1 MFGGPGVKIPR
12 IFGRQI
18 VEAGYISKRQK
29 TMNEI
34 PIQFVLGHGDCEIY
48 SQDWSKC
55 YHSFPVSESKVHR
68 EQDDLLHFSYS
79 KQGQQGQQAQQVDFF
94 LKYER
99 HELILSAWT
108 GPGEKRQAESAG
120 SMTAV
125 DWPEVVQFACG
136 LPVGP
141 QGQTPFRPY
150 LEAQARKRV
159 LFLACSGDISESLL
173 TAIAIEFKMRFPQIE
188 QDNWTEAFE
197 VLWFEFIGFVV
208 SLWTQ
213 CLKSAIEPHTGP
225 NSFEYFRRLTASI
238 AGLIAKGADV
248 FQVDR
253 REFLIAV
260 RKYLEQGDPSD
271 IPTASRAIVNDVELA
286 LGNVRKR
293 WLLQLTDLFE
303 FTQLFSAAIAIG
315 QGTVKDNKEVKA
327 VANML
332 SSWALSLVNN
342 LVKGPRMVDFRN
354 GVEKLAVSVLQ
365 EMDKKRYQPEFHC
378 TLALWKLSEL
388 VKASD

>member
-1 MFGGPGVKIPR
+1 MLLGGPGVKIPR

-18 VEAGYISKRQK
+18 VEAFAVQRKSKAADL
-29 TMNEI
+29 
-34 PIQFVLGHGDCEIY
+34 PVQFCLGHGDCEIY
-48 SQDWSKC
+48 SQDWQKC
-55 YHSFPVSESKVHR
+55 YHVFTVQGSTV
-68 EQDDLLHFSYS
+68 EQEPDGVLHFTYS
-79 KQGQQGQQAQQVDFF
+79 KQGQAAEFH
-94 LKYER
+94 LRYER
-99 HELILSAWT
+99 AELIVNAWA
-108 GPGEKRQAESAG
+108 GPGEKKAG
-120 SMTAV
+120 EGAGASSPV
-125 DWPEVVQFACG
+125 EWGDVVQFACG
-136 LPVGP
+136 LAVGP
-141 QGQTPFRPY
+141 QGQSPFRAY

-159 LFLACSGDISESLL
+159 LFLACSAEIGESLL
-173 TAIAIEFKMRFPQIE
+173 SAIAVEFKMRFPQIE
-188 QDNWTEAFE
+188 QENWTEAFE
-197 VLWFEFIGFVV
+197 VLWFEFVGFAV

-213 CLKSAIEPHTGP
+213 CLKSTIEPHTGP

-260 RKYLEQGDPSD
+260 RKFLEQGDPAD
-271 IPTASRAIVNDVELA
+271 IPAASRAIVNSVELA

-303 FTQLFSAAIAIG
+303 FTQLFTAAIAIG
-315 QGTVKDNKEVKA
+315 QGIVRDSKEVQALSK
-327 VANML
+327 ML

-342 LVKGPRMVDFRN
+342 LVKGPRILDFRN
-354 GVEKLAVSVLQ
+354 GVEKLAVAVLQ
-365 EMDKKRYQPEFHC
+365 ATDGHRYNPEFHC